1 MARLSIAALAVAL
14 PSCTI
19 IEPEGRQ
26 QTTTFTSPLTPQQT
40 RARAE
45 DWLANRALYE
55 VTSSE
60 PFFVRAEKRRPRST
74 GPGEQIDVLSV
85 AIASVTEGTR
95 VVVQA
100 MTFEV
105 AGSGARNAP
114 TRSRRKRSPTSR
126 RARPGPDGPPLILRP
141 GARPAK
147 LSMSAE

>member
-1 MARLSIAALAVAL
+1 MIAALVVGL

-55 VTSSE
+55 ITSSE
-60 PFFVRAEKRRPRST
+60 SFFVRAEKLRPRST

-85 AIASVTEGTR
+85 AIASVNEGTR

-105 AGSGARNAP
+105 AGSGARNRADQV
-114 TRSRRKRSPTSR
+114 SREALDDQSALI
-126 RARPGPDGPPLILRP
+126 RALMGTP
-141 GARPAK
+141 
-147 LSMSAE
+147 